1 MKCMY
6 CDCYNNAIGDIKGF
20 LVCERH
26 FNILK
31 NVKIT
36 NKPLRHPSEYKGEL
50 GTGYPTN
57 DLVTDLKKQMGFKS
71 LGGGVE

>member
-1 MKCMY
+1 MY

-26 FNILK
+26 LNILK
-31 NVKIT
+31 DVKIT
-36 NKPLRHPSEYKGEL
+36 DRELGHSSEYKGEL

-57 DLVTDLKKQMGFKS
+57 DLVTDLKKQMRFKS